1 MVKVVDFF
9 NLLLRRPD
17 EACGRLEG
25 IADSRLE
32 SLWRKLPNYHTSN
45 LASVCSS
52 LHDEAGL
59 PVDEFLAEPAL
70 REIENQVQ
78 SGLDELPEDA
88 PFPKGLN
95 GDFAMARLCYALCR
109 ALRPLRVVETGVCYG
124 VTSAFFLQALR
135 QNDRGMLYSIDLPP
149 LGRDASAFVGR
160 LVPEDLRSRW
170 ELLRGTSRRLLPR
183 LLKRIGT
190 VDLFIHDSLH
200 TRRNMRRE
208 LRNVTPYLSSTAVVL
223 SDDIEGNSAFCEW
236 AEAVKPRYWAALQ
249 QQDKSSLLGVAVA
262 SVLECQILP
271 RPQGSVVSRV

>member
-1 MVKVVDFF
+1 MVKVIDFL
-9 NLLLRRPD
+9 NLLLNRPGD
-17 EACGRLEG
+17 ACGRLEG

-32 SLWRKLPNYHTSN
+32 SLWSKLPDYHPTD
-45 LASVCSS
+45 LGSVCSR
-52 LHDEAGL
+52 LQDEVGL
-59 PVDEFLAEPAL
+59 PVDEFLAEPAI
-70 REIENQVQ
+70 REVENRVQ
-78 SGLDELPEDA
+78 SGLDELPENA
-88 PFPKGLN
+88 PFAKGLN

-135 QNDRGMLYSIDLPP
+135 QNDRGTLYSIDLPP

-160 LVPEDLRSRW
+160 LVPEDLRLRW

-208 LRNVTPYLSSTAVVL
+208 LRTVTPHLSSTAVVL

-236 AEAVKPRYWAALQ
+236 AEEVKPRYWAALQ
-249 QQDKSSLLGVAVA
+249 QQDKSSLLGIAVA
-262 SVLECQILP
+262 SVSECQIFP
-271 RPQGSVVSRV
+271 KPHGSVVSRV